1 MTEFIG
7 RGILEQYGQVKEIKK
22 PILVGDVSKFLN
34 LPKDLA
40 DNLIVVR
47 QNRKLADGEIILNED
62 KIFIFFAAMGG

>member
-7 RGILEQYGQVKEIKK
+7 RGILERYGQVKEIKK
-22 PILVGDVSKFLN
+22 PLFVRDVSRFLK
-34 LPKDLA
+34 LPKELA

-47 QNRKLADGEIILNED
+47 QNKKLNEDEIILNED